1 METMRSKC
9 AQTTRNLLPTLLS
22 ANGVVAA
29 GAVVDMGRKGKSRP
43 LSRPKKKKYR
53 GNHSNQFES
62 ALLKSR
68 LSTQSEDGRAV
79 QGEGTAPVGDK
90 GVSASRSKLRD
101 LPPFDHSLGLSDSD
115 VSSDDDRDSDDC
127 SEDSSDENELEGY
140 RLVDSSLISSA
151 CCCSECG
158 GVLSLTESKKSGLAS
173 ELSLICCSCGNVS
186 STMTSKRCERFLEV
200 NRRAVFAAR
209 VVGHGR
215 EGLVKFCGLM
225 NMPPPLAK
233 ASFYD
238 HQKALTEASFFF
250 FFFFFFLPVYIYFTR
265 MAR

>member
-1 METMRSKC
+1 
-9 AQTTRNLLPTLLS
+9 
-22 ANGVVAA
+22 
-29 GAVVDMGRKGKSRP
+29 MGRKGKSRP
-43 LSRPKKKKYR
+43 LSRPKKKKYC
-53 GNHSNQFES
+53 GNQFES
-62 ALLKSR
+62 ALPKSR

-101 LPPFDHSLGLSDSD
+101 LPPFDNSLGLSDSD

-140 RLVDSSLISSA
+140 CLVDVECLSSLISSA

-186 STMTSKRCERFLEV
+186 STMTSKRCGRFLEV

-238 HQKALTEASFFF
+238 HQKALTEASWR
-250 FFFFFFLPVYIYFTR
+250 LHAEAWTKVP
-265 MAR
+265 